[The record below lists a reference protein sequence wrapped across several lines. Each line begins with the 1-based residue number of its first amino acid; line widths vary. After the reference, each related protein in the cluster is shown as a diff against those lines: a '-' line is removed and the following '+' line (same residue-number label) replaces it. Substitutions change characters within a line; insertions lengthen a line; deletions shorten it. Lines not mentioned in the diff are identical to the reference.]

1 MSHLCRLY
9 DAGESDETFL
19 GARASSV
26 LGLGHQVARRSSGTQ
41 GCVRSQNFL
50 QEQHKSMPL
59 NTDTLISVLT
69 VLDNDCDIVDAF
81 IAETTQVLSE
91 NYHYY
96 ELLLVDNGSTDGTSE
111 RIKALQKR
119 VPNLRLLRLS
129 RHHDLETALAA
140 ALDNSLGDYVV
151 IMNANYDPPAM
162 IPVLLER
169 AVSGYDVVIAERKH
183 RNEQPPLRKWLAVS
197 FYKVASKLLGYSLQ
211 PNATHFRVFSRQVV
225 NSISR
230 IGNKNRYLKYLNAL
244 VGFNQIHV
252 PYERAYRKAE
262 APGERG
268 LLKPAL
274 AAIDI
279 IISNSA
285 VPLRLASLLGVLS
298 SFLALLYFGYILV
311 VTLVKNK
318 IAEGWL
324 TTNLMSTAMFFLL
337 FLILTILSEYIAR
350 ILEESKDQPLYFIQ
364 YETHSSVSTYRDE
377 VVNRI
382 VNVV

>member
-1 MSHLCRLY
+1 
-9 DAGESDETFL
+9 
-19 GARASSV
+19 
-26 LGLGHQVARRSSGTQ
+26 
-41 GCVRSQNFL
+41 
-50 QEQHKSMPL
+50 MPL
-59 NTDTLISVLT
+59 NTDTMISVLT
-69 VLDNDCDIVDAF
+69 VLDNDCDVVDAF

-111 RIKALQKR
+111 RIKAIQKR

-151 IMNANYDPPAM
+151 IMNASYDPPAM
-162 IPVLLER
+162 IPVLLEQ

-183 RNEQPPLRKWLAVS
+183 RNEQPLLRKWLAVS

-244 VGFNQIHV
+244 VGFNQVHV
-252 PYERAYRKAE
+252 PYERVYRKAE
-262 APGERG
+262 SPSERG

-337 FLILTILSEYIAR
+337 FLILTILSEYVAR